1 MAVTQPTVF
10 TIGHSNRDLDE
21 FLELLFE
28 HSIRHVVDVRK
39 LPGSKRYPQF
49 NADTLGEQL
58 SQQGIELSR
67 SEGLTGRRNVS
78 KEIAF
83 EVNAWWQNRSFHNY
97 ADHALSTEFRRAL
110 SELDDTARA
119 QPTAIMCSEAV
130 WWRCHRRIIAD
141 YLLVADY
148 RVEHIM
154 GPGQLMTAE
163 LSDGATPQSDDS
175 IVYPRSNDTIEE

>member
-1 MAVTQPTVF
+1 MPHPTVF
-10 TIGHSNRDLDE
+10 TIGHSNRSLEE
-21 FLELLFE
+21 FLELLVE

-49 NADTLGEQL
+49 NADALAEEL
-58 SQQGIELSR
+58 SHHGIELSR
-67 SEGLTGRRNVS
+67 SGGLTGRRNVN

-83 EVNAWWQNRSFHNY
+83 DVNAWWQNRSFHNY
-97 ADHALSTEFRRAL
+97 ADHALSTEFGQAF
-110 SELDDTARA
+110 SELGEMARE
-119 QPTAIMCSEAV
+119 QLTAIMCSEAV

-141 YLLVADY
+141 YLLVAGY

-163 LSDGATPQSDDS
+163 LSDGAAPQSDGS
-175 IVYPRSNDTIEE
+175 IVYPRRNDTIEP